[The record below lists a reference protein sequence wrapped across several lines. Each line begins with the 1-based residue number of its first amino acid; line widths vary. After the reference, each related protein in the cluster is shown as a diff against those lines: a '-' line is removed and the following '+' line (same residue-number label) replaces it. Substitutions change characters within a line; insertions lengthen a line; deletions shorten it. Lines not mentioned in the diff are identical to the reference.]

1 MWVSCWALLWA
12 GFRGSCWAY
21 FGLVTPGSFSMTQR
35 QIYARVISPSP
46 GLRTNRKS
54 TSDPWIFSL
63 CSFCELYSA
72 GTIFGPSWGPPQAGR
87 DGPGPLRLCFRTLFG
102 GSWTCLDVFNK
113 EGNIRILVRFQ
124 TGMAQLGGVPPKP
137 VLRGFWASSGGSW
150 GLSGGV
156 AFGGV
161 LDMPGCLQ

>member
-1 MWVSCWALLWA
+1 M
-12 GFRGSCWAY
+12 RGSPLETGFETILGLYGSIFEPCLGGPGNAWMSSINRLNKD
-21 FGLVTPGSFSMTQR
+21 FGLGFEQVWGHLGG
-35 QIYARVISPSP
+35 SP
-46 GLRTNRKS
+46 GNWFWGFSVPHRCPGRKS

-113 EGNIRILVRFQ
+113 EHPIRILVRFQ
-124 TGMAQLGGVPPKP
+124 TGMAQLGGFP
-137 VLRGFWASSGGSW
+137 
-150 GLSGGV
+150 
-156 AFGGV
+156 
-161 LDMPGCLQ
+161 